1 MSVLLC
7 YYSAMRKTERLV
19 AITLLLQARG
29 KMTGE
34 RLAAIMDVSTRTI
47 YRDMDALSLAHVPVT
62 MDYGPGGG
70 YYLPEGYRLDPTIF
84 TSEEAVALALGGSVA
99 SGYRLFESED
109 GLRRA
114 LVKLEAAL
122 PEEYRADVRTARER
136 ILFDTTAWYRR
147 PTTTAHLE
155 TVRAALWGARQLDLL
170 YSRSSGAGGVGGDAL
185 AGDPARRRVEPHGLV
200 CKAGAWYLVGYCHVR
215 RDFRTFRVDRIE
227 DLTVREE
234 AVRPR
239 PGFDLQTYWEQAR
252 RRFEE
257 QTKPFALTLRVSAS
271 GRSLVAEATVLR
283 EEDCGG
289 AVVRVDVES
298 AAEAA
303 AYALARGAVVTV
315 LSPPEVRDRVAA
327 AARAVAEL
335 YNRPRSIAGVDG

>member
-1 MSVLLC
+1 
-7 YYSAMRKTERLV
+7 MRKTERLV

-29 KMTGE
+29 KMTAD
-34 RLAAIMDVSTRTI
+34 RLATIMDVSTRTI
-47 YRDMDALSLAHVPVT
+47 YRDMDALSLAHVPVA

-70 YYLPEGYRLDPTIF
+70 YYLPEDYRLDPTIF

-122 PEEYRADVRTARER
+122 PEEYRADVRAARER

-147 PTTTAHLE
+147 PATTAHLE

-170 YSRSSGAGGVGGDAL
+170 YGRSSGP
-185 AGDPARRRVEPHGLV
+185 DPSWRRVEPHGLV
-200 CKAGAWYLVGYCHVR
+200 CKAGTWYLVGYCHVR

-234 AVRPR
+234 TVRPR
-239 PGFDLQTYWEQAR
+239 PGFDLQAYWEQAR

-257 QTKPFALTLRVSAS
+257 QTKPFALTLRVAAS
-271 GRSLVAEATVLR
+271 GRREVAEATVLR
-283 EEDCGG
+283 EDEDGC
-289 AVVRVDVES
+289 AVVLVLLES
-298 AAEAA
+298 AAEAT
-303 AYALARGAVVTV
+303 AYALARGAAVTV
-315 LSPPEVRDRVAA
+315 LNPPDVRDRVVAA
-327 AARAVAEL
+327 AQAVAAL
-335 YNRPRSIAGVDG
+335 YSGPRSIADGDC